1 MSFAKVG
8 DDYDSI
14 LNFPGDS
21 VVKNLPVNIGDTGL
35 IPGLGG
41 STGEGNSYPLQY
53 SCLENPMDRWLQSM
67 GLQRVRQDCNWAHD
81 CILRGLSIY
90 HLSDHLRMPANTSLM
105 VLWKGAHSTELKP
118 LTTEVIQQPHAWKDP
133 PAQPRIQMVA
143 APTDNLTTV
152 SQEILSQ
159 NNSIKPLLDSWLS
172 GDVITQKQLMHPH
185 LIWAGMG
192 GSVGL
197 QWRSFGASG
206 QAQRSYFW
214 SLRLSPEAWPRFFKD
229 P

>member
-67 GLQRVRQDCNWAHD
+67 GLQRVRQDCSWAHD

-118 LTTEVIQQPHAWKDP
+118 LSNNWGHSTTTCMERSSS
-133 PAQPRIQMVA
+133 PAQ
-143 APTDNLTTV
+143 
-152 SQEILSQ
+152 
-159 NNSIKPLLDSWLS
+159 DS
-172 GDVITQKQLMHPH
+172 D
-185 LIWAGMG
+185 G
-192 GSVGL
+192 GSPNRQL
-197 QWRSFGASG
+197 DHCLTR
-206 QAQRSYFW
+206 
-214 SLRLSPEAWPRFFKD
+214 D